1 MKNIIYL
8 FLISF
13 FFFFSSCQKCK
24 DCSCSQVISQT
35 GMPDV
40 TQVVEVEDVC
50 DEELEDMEG
59 TITYTQSVGGVTQS
73 VEQTCECQ

>member
-1 MKNIIYL
+1 
-8 FLISF
+8 
-13 FFFFSSCQKCK
+13 
-24 DCSCSQVISQT
+24 
-35 GMPDV
+35 MPDV
-40 TQVVEVEDVC
+40 TQVVEWEDVC

>member
-1 MKNIIYL
+1 
-8 FLISF
+8 
-13 FFFFSSCQKCK
+13 
-24 DCSCSQVISQT
+24 
-35 GMPDV
+35 MPDV

-59 TITYTQSVGGVTQS
+59 TITYTQNVGGVTQS